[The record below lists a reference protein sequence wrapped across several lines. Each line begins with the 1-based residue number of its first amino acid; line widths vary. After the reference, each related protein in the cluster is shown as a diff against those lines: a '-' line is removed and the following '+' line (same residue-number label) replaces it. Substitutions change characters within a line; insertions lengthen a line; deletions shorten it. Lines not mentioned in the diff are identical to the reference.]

1 MTSPPD
7 STPTAPTAGHTPAP
21 MAGHTTAPT
30 TRPTAGPT
38 TPAPSTG
45 TTPAP
50 STGTTAVSSAATGRT
65 VAPTTGHTL
74 ALASLPDAVAILD
87 ADRCVAEVNGAFVR
101 LCGCAEEELRG
112 RPVHDLLEWHD
123 SDGQRSDGSAWP
135 APARLRGSRI
145 IVPQTVALNTPAG
158 RRLAVTVTGTYLR
171 QPDGSLTGVL
181 LTLRPPARG
190 HDRQPSGMEI
200 VSTVSHELRSP
211 LTSVK
216 GYTSLMLNRWERLA
230 DDQKKMMLE
239 QVNHDADRV
248 TRLIT
253 ELLDISRL
261 ETGRLI
267 LRRQMVDLPRLAATV
282 VEKVSMEYPELE
294 ATTEFPASFPKVYA
308 DPDKVEQVLT
318 NLVENA
324 CKYASPQG
332 LRIDGTVEADSV
344 SVGVHDR
351 GEGIP
356 ESDLRKVFTKFF
368 RRSVGRP
375 TGSGLGLW
383 ISRGLVESHGGELRA
398 ESKEGQGSTF
408 RFTLPLID
416 LDELQSS

>member
-1 MTSPPD
+1 MSPP
-7 STPTAPTAGHTPAP
+7 ANEAG
-21 MAGHTTAPT
+21 
-30 TRPTAGPT
+30 
-38 TPAPSTG
+38 
-45 TTPAP
+45 
-50 STGTTAVSSAATGRT
+50 VDLDDL
-65 VAPTTGHTL
+65 V
-74 ALASLPDAVAILD
+74 DAVLVLD
-87 ADRCVAEVNGAFVR
+87 AERRIAAANRAAAQLTGYRAD
-101 LCGCAEEELRG
+101 ELAG
-112 RPVHDLLEWHD
+112 RDSISILGWHD
-123 SDGQRSDGSAWP
+123 SDGTRADGTHWP
-135 APARLRGSRI
+135 APARLPGTTRI
-145 IVPQTVALNTPAG
+145 TPQM
-158 RRLAVTVTGTYLR
+158 VTVRSARGPISTSLAGTYTR
-171 QPDGSLTGVL
+171 DSRGRINGAV
-181 LTLRPPARG
+181 LTLRV
-190 HDRQPSGMEI
+190 PSRNRHSSPTGMEI

-282 VEKVSMEYPELE
+282 VEKVTMEYPELE
-294 ATTEFPASFPKVYA
+294 AHTEFPAAFPKVYA
-308 DPDKVEQVLT
+308 DPDKIEQVLT

-324 CKYASPQG
+324 CKYASPRDM
-332 LRIDGTVEADSV
+332 RIDGKASEDSV
-344 SVGVHDR
+344 SVNVHDR

-356 ESDLRKVFTKFF
+356 ASDLPKVFTKFF

-398 ESKEGQGSTF
+398 ESKVGEGSTF
-408 RFTLPLID
+408 RFTLPLLD
-416 LDELQSS
+416 LDKLQES

>member
-1 MTSPPD
+1 MPGLEAIS
-7 STPTAPTAGHTPAP
+7 
-21 MAGHTTAPT
+21 
-30 TRPTAGPT
+30 
-38 TPAPSTG
+38 
-45 TTPAP
+45 
-50 STGTTAVSSAATGRT
+50 
-65 VAPTTGHTL
+65 
-74 ALASLPDAVAILD
+74 DAVVVLD
-87 ADRCVAEVNGAFVR
+87 RDLRITDVNPALVR
-101 LCGCAEEELRG
+101 LLGRPQGELAG
-112 RPVHDLLEWHD
+112 RPVMEILEWHD
-123 SDGQRSDGSAWP
+123 AHGERADGTMWP
-135 APARLRGSRI
+135 APAALRGTRTV
-145 IVPQTVALNTPAG
+145 VPQPAVVKLPGGGRIPVVVA
-158 RRLAVTVTGTYLR
+158 GTYQR
-171 QPDGSLTGVL
+171 EGAGPVSGAV
-181 LTLRPPARG
+181 LTLRPPSRG
-190 HDRQPSGMEI
+190 RQSQPSGIEI

-216 GYTSLMLNRWERLA
+216 GYTSLMLNRWERLV
-230 DDQKKMMLE
+230 DDQKRMMLE

-267 LRRQMVDLPRLAATV
+267 LRRQMVDLPRLAASV
-282 VEKVSMEYPELE
+282 VEKVTMEYPELE
-294 ATTEFPASFPKVYA
+294 ATTDFPASFPKVYA
-308 DPDKVEQVLT
+308 DPDKIEQVLT

-332 LRIDGTVEADSV
+332 LRIDGTVGPDSV

-356 ESDLRKVFTKFF
+356 QSDLPKVFTKFF

-383 ISRGLVESHGGELRA
+383 ISRGLVESHGGDLRA
-398 ESKEGQGSTF
+398 ESKEGHGSTF

-416 LDELQSS
+416 LDALQAQ

>member
-1 MTSPPD
+1 VID
-7 STPTAPTAGHTPAP
+7 H
-21 MAGHTTAPT
+21 
-30 TRPTAGPT
+30 
-38 TPAPSTG
+38 
-45 TTPAP
+45 
-50 STGTTAVSSAATGRT
+50 
-65 VAPTTGHTL
+65 
-74 ALASLPDAVAILD
+74 LPDGVLVLD
-87 ADRCVAEVNGAFVR
+87 RERRITSANAAFLSIIGCDEDSVVGQPCDRFV
-101 LCGCAEEELRG
+101 
-112 RPVHDLLEWHD
+112 EWHD
-123 SDGQRSDGSAWP
+123 SNGERADGTSWP
-135 APARLRGSRI
+135 GPTRLRGTAVIAAQAATLKQPGGTRI
-145 IVPQTVALNTPAG
+145 P
-158 RRLAVTVTGTYLR
+158 VTVVGGYTRT
-171 QPDGSLTGVL
+171 PDGDLTGAVI
-181 LTLRPPARG
+181 TMRPPPRG
-190 HDRQPSGMEI
+190 NRRAPTGVEI

-267 LRRQMVDLPRLAATV
+267 LRRQMVDLPRLTASV
-282 VEKVSMEYPELE
+282 IEKVQMEYPELE
-294 ATTEFPASFPKVYA
+294 VTTAFPAGFPKVYA

-324 CKYASPQG
+324 CKYASPRG
-332 LRIDGTVEADSV
+332 LRIDGQIGPDAV

-356 ESDLRKVFTKFF
+356 SFDLPKVFTKFF
-368 RRSVGRP
+368 RRAVGRP

-383 ISRGLVESHGGELRA
+383 ISRGLVESHGGELKA

-416 LDELQSS
+416 LDELQSK